1 MLTSVSESFPL
12 ITNKMSFN
20 QPFDFCLLIPVYNNE
35 EGLLRSL
42 ASVRY
47 ESNRFLIVIVD
58 DGSDAAINGAR
69 CAAVVTGLPPVL
81 LRLPQNGGITA
92 ALNHGL
98 QWIYNQVK
106 VRYIARLDAG
116 DICAPERFTEQV
128 AAMDSDAA
136 CVLSGTWCRFIDSE
150 GNGYTYKTAT
160 DDKSIVR
167 GMHFR
172 NLFIHPTMMFRVTTD
187 PAGPFYPAAYP
198 LAEDYALAWNL
209 MQKGRVVILPKIL
222 VYCEL
227 NEQGLSATH
236 RGKQLKSR
244 ADVIRDIA
252 VNNNLKIVAYCYLF
266 LLRIVPKRLI
276 LRLKHWNG

>member
-1 MLTSVSESFPL
+1 
-12 ITNKMSFN
+12 MSFI
-20 QPFDFCLLIPVYNNE
+20 QPLDFCLLIPVYNNE

-47 ESNRFLIVIVD
+47 DVNRFLVVIVD
-58 DGSDAAINGAR
+58 DGSREPIREER
-69 CAAVVTGLPPVL
+69 CAAALSGVAPVL

-98 QWIYNQVK
+98 RWIYNQVE

-116 DICAPERFTEQV
+116 DVCVPERFTEQV
-128 AAMDSDAA
+128 AVMDRDAD
-136 CVLSGTWCRFIDSE
+136 CVLLGSWCRFTDSE

-160 DDKSIVR
+160 DCKSIVR

-187 PAGPFYPAAYP
+187 RSGPYYPVEYP
-198 LAEDYALAWNL
+198 HAEDYALAWNL
-209 MQKGRVVILPKIL
+209 IHKGRAEILPKIL

-236 RGKQLKSR
+236 RGKQLKAR
-244 ADVIRDIA
+244 ANVIRDIA